1 MKTNLKKSIFNPE
14 DKLAESKPETT
25 HSKSELLPQK
35 ALPVVEPKEET
46 QKYYLE
52 LMPYEK
58 ADIARKN
65 KFKFDVITKKWY
77 TTDENHPLLNEFKKK
92 VIDFTSFRKQNN
104 LYFDGDT
111 KEWYTYSS
119 NEMFKTF
126 IS

>member
-1 MKTNLKKSIFNPE
+1 
-14 DKLAESKPETT
+14 
-25 HSKSELLPQK
+25 
-35 ALPVVEPKEET
+35 
-46 QKYYLE
+46 
-52 LMPYEK
+52 MPYEK

-65 KFKFDVITKKWY
+65 KFKFDVNTKKWY
-77 TTDENHPLLNEFKKK
+77 TTDENHPLLNEYKRK

>member
-14 DKLAESKPETT
+14 DKLAESKPE
-25 HSKSELLPQK
+25 
-35 ALPVVEPKEET
+35 PKEEIK
-46 QKYYLE
+46 KYYIDV
-52 LMPYEK
+52 MPYEK
-58 ADIARKN
+58 ADIARQN
-65 KFKFDVITKKWY
+65 KFKFDVTNKKWY

-119 NEMFKTF
+119 NETFKTF

>member
-14 DKLAESKPETT
+14 DKLAESKP
-25 HSKSELLPQK
+25 
-35 ALPVVEPKEET
+35 EPKEET

-65 KFKFDVITKKWY
+65 KFKFDVVTKKWY

-119 NEMFKTF
+119 NETFKTF